1 MPIFYKT
8 TIHLKFNKQL
18 NNQGVVLC
26 TRTETVTATGNNA
39 ADAENNAL
47 LQAALFVTNVPNE
60 KITFELQTVK
70 IKSKRI
76 F

>member
-26 TRTETVTATGNNA
+26 TRTETVTATGNSE
-39 ADAENNAL
+39 ADAENAAL
-47 LQAALFVTNVPNE
+47 LQAALFVTNDPNE
-60 KITFELQTVK
+60 KITYELQTVK

>member
-8 TIHLKFNKQL
+8 TIHLKFNNQI
-18 NNQGVVLC
+18 NNQGITTC

-39 ADAENNAL
+39 ADAENAAL
-47 LQAALFVTNVPNE
+47 LQAALFVTNEPNE
-60 KITFELQTVK
+60 KITYELQTVK